1 MAGSRKAYE
10 RLGAKVLSL
19 PDVVAQSVGFM
30 GPVFSSAFVI
40 PLVIGVASASGRGG
54 GIATPP
60 PFPDALIT
68 PTTSGITNAEE
79 NTGPMNPTDWAI
91 TSGKERTFAPRRS

>member
-1 MAGSRKAYE
+1 MAKSEPGYE

-40 PLVIGVASASGRGG
+40 PVVVGCQCQ
-54 GIATPP
+54 
-60 PFPDALIT
+60 
-68 PTTSGITNAEE
+68 
-79 NTGPMNPTDWAI
+79 TGQHL
-91 TSGKERTFAPRRS
+91 GQE